1 MKLFHLLGERTVFE
15 FRYSITLPSLG
26 LAEPPSLTG
35 VGVSICCVLVGSK
48 TLSINCYWPAIRQG
62 ETGPLEARA
71 SVASDA
77 VGSGPVWDLHFR
89 LPVLDLG
96 LDLGLG
102 RIPVHERWLSAG
114 YQIDLLKYCAEGK
127 SERFGVIKFAIIN
140 LPGRVIHHAR
150 QLVVRLTRNHP
161 SNAILIAGRSRILQL
176 ACGPSG

>member
-71 SVASDA
+71 SVASDT

-96 LDLGLG
+96 LDLDLGLGFGLG
-102 RIPVHERWLSAG
+102 RIPVHERWLSKCSKRAWMRYPKESSG
-114 YQIDLLKYCAEGK
+114 SFIALIPQA
-127 SERFGVIKFAIIN
+127 
-140 LPGRVIHHAR
+140 
-150 QLVVRLTRNHP
+150 TR
-161 SNAILIAGRSRILQL
+161 SIY
-176 ACGPSG
+176 

>member
-48 TLSINCYWPAIRQG
+48 TRSINCYWPAIRQG

-102 RIPVHERWLSAG
+102 LGLDLGFGFGLGLGRIPVHERWLSSGRRSGPLDAQSTVSTAATGRRDAEPYGQVNRQKGPATAG
-114 YQIDLLKYCAEGK
+114 QKRTKYPAVLE
-127 SERFGVIKFAIIN
+127 
-140 LPGRVIHHAR
+140 
-150 QLVVRLTRNHP
+150 
-161 SNAILIAGRSRILQL
+161 
-176 ACGPSG
+176 

>member
-96 LDLGLG
+96 LDLGLRLGLGLG
-102 RIPVHERWLSAG
+102 RIPVHERWLSLRWPVLPCFGPARLRTAG
-114 YQIDLLKYCAEGK
+114 LSGEPAVKRAL
-127 SERFGVIKFAIIN
+127 R
-140 LPGRVIHHAR
+140 
-150 QLVVRLTRNHP
+150 TRRT
-161 SNAILIAGRSRILQL
+161 S
-176 ACGPSG
+176 

>member
-71 SVASDA
+71 SVASDT

-102 RIPVHERWLSAG
+102 LGRIPVHERWLSLRWPVLPCFGPARRRAKKERSTP
-114 YQIDLLKYCAEGK
+114 LFLSELKMLDSVQREPGCA
-127 SERFGVIKFAIIN
+127 
-140 LPGRVIHHAR
+140 
-150 QLVVRLTRNHP
+150 TR
-161 SNAILIAGRSRILQL
+161 RSRAGLSSL
-176 ACGPSG
+176 